1 MYNLRNKT
9 AVVTGS
15 LSGIGLGIARSL
27 ARVGCNLVVNGFAD
41 QPTIDRTVKQLTLEH
56 NKVKFIY
63 ADLSKPA
70 DSTKLIKDAIGHF
83 GGVDI
88 LINNAG
94 KQFTCPTE
102 QFPDQTWEEIISLN
116 LSSSFYTIKAALPYM
131 QSKGWGRIIN
141 IASVHGLVASVNKS
155 AYVAAKHGLVG
166 LGKVV
171 ALENATKG
179 VTCNTIC
186 PGWVLTPLIQQQID
200 KKAVDLKITEP

>member
-15 LSGIGLGIARSL
+15 LSGIGLGIAKSL

-41 QPTIDRTVKQLTLEH
+41 QPTIDKTVKELTNQN

-70 DSTKLIKDAIGHF
+70 DSNKLIKDAIGHF

-88 LINNAG
+88 LVNNAG
-94 KQFTCPTE
+94 KQFTSPTE

-116 LSSSFYTIKAALPYM
+116 LSSNFYTIKAALPYM
-131 QSKGWGRIIN
+131 QSQGWGRIIN
-141 IASVHGLVASVNKS
+141 IASVHGLVGSINKS

-171 ALENATKG
+171 AL
-179 VTCNTIC
+179 
-186 PGWVLTPLIQQQID
+186 
-200 KKAVDLKITEP
+200 